1 MVVEVVAF
9 WVVAGVGIA
18 GVYIVLTKVGVRLT
32 RVARGRAVLLDDP
45 LHSVSEPPRQR
56 ERGDS
61 PTDLILWVRRVVV
74 PVRGVAAVGQDA
86 IDR

>member
-1 MVVEVVAF
+1 
-9 WVVAGVGIA
+9 VVAGVEIA

-32 RVARGRAVLLDDP
+32 RVARGRAVPSDDP
-45 LHSVSEPPRQR
+45 LHAVSEPPRQR
-56 ERGDS
+56 ERRDG

-86 IDR
+86 ITDDQQVRTEAK